1 MSKEKKSKE
10 YGTVVEKGGPSN
22 NEERYH
28 RYKKCLGKGAF
39 KTVYEAFDS
48 DQGNL
53 VAWNQ
58 VERGNLDGTSY
69 QGFICEVSYLEK
81 LNHKSIIKLQD
92 WWEIDDGVV
101 FITELMTSGDLKK
114 YVRFN
119 QKNIYLSTLR
129 KWARQ
134 ILEALDYLHTA
145 FDYPIV
151 HRDIKCDNIFIN
163 GNLGEV
169 KLGDLGLSTMM
180 TQTHAASVLG
190 TPEFMA
196 PEMYGET
203 YNEKV
208 DIYAFGMCILEIYT
222 GQYPYQE
229 CQNPGQIFRKVHEG
243 VPPQA
248 LVKIENVAVKHFI
261 EWCLMPEADR
271 PSAKELLDHPL
282 LFDLQADA
290 APPAAADGALQ
301 GGGTPTL
308 NAVDAAGASS
318 DNASVA
324 NAAPPMPEEAAGGG
338 SAVFGAAASGDGVR
352 RAVEQ
357 PLYIDTANLPA
368 TEPGGKVE
376 SSSPA
381 PQEPEIPSISIIESN
396 MQPPQAGPDGVD
408 LALLVIDAQIDG
420 LPLPVFACCLCLLAR
435 ASGRRQKSL
444 LCEQSSRDEADR
456 LEDTQCE
463 AKPAMRRW
471 VSRWEPK

>member
-1 MSKEKKSKE
+1 M
-10 YGTVVEKGGPSN
+10 VEKGGPSN

-39 KTVYEAFDS
+39 KTVYEAWDS

-58 VERGNLDGTSY
+58 VDRGNLDGKSY
-69 QGFICEVSYLEK
+69 VSFIDEVKYLEK
-81 LNHKSIIKLQD
+81 LHHKSIIKLQD
-92 WWEIDDGVV
+92 WWEVTRDGDRDGVV
-101 FITELMTSGDLKK
+101 FITELMTSGDLKN
-114 YVRFN
+114 YVRSKPIIN
-119 QKNIYLSTLR
+119 LRTLR

-145 FDYPIV
+145 FDHPIV

-208 DIYAFGMCILEIYT
+208 DIYAFGMCILEIFT

-248 LVKIENVAVKHFI
+248 LVKIDNVAVKHFI

-271 PSAKELLDHPL
+271 PTAKELLDHPL

-290 APPAAADGALQ
+290 PPERPARAGVRERADG
-301 GGGTPTL
+301 G
-308 NAVDAAGASS
+308 AGAW
-318 DNASVA
+318 
-324 NAAPPMPEEAAGGG
+324 
-338 SAVFGAAASGDGVR
+338 GV
-352 RAVEQ
+352 
-357 PLYIDTANLPA
+357 
-368 TEPGGKVE
+368 G
-376 SSSPA
+376 
-381 PQEPEIPSISIIESN
+381 
-396 MQPPQAGPDGVD
+396 
-408 LALLVIDAQIDG
+408 
-420 LPLPVFACCLCLLAR
+420 C
-435 ASGRRQKSL
+435 GRHRG
-444 LCEQSSRDEADR
+444 R
-456 LEDTQCE
+456 LFC
-463 AKPAMRRW
+463 
-471 VSRWEPK
+471 

>member
-1 MSKEKKSKE
+1 M
-10 YGTVVEKGGPSN
+10 VEKGGPSN

-58 VERGNLDGTSY
+58 VDRGNLDGTSY
-69 QGFICEVSYLEK
+69 QGFICEVRYLEK

-92 WWEIDDGVV
+92 WWETDDGVV

-114 YVRFN
+114 YVRSK
-119 QKNIYLSTLR
+119 QMNINLRTLR

-145 FDYPIV
+145 FDHPIV

-357 PLYIDTANLPA
+357 PLHIDTANLPA

-435 ASGRRQKSL
+435 ASVRRQKLL
-444 LCEQSSRDEADR
+444 LCEKSSRDEADK